1 MLDRTQS
8 SEGRSSMRTS
18 IWTRIAITA
27 LAGCVVAGLAA
38 PAWGDDVTLRRDGSK
53 AVPIVADLSAK
64 GDAEASNAP
73 VLRRDGSKAEPF
85 VADLDPETGPAVAA
99 DGFDWSDAAIGAGL
113 GAAAVML
120 AVAGAL
126 AVRGRRPLQGRRAA
140 EHA

>member
-1 MLDRTQS
+1 MLDHKQS

-53 AVPIVADLSAK
+53 AVPTVADVSGK
-64 GDAEASNAP
+64 SDARASNAP
-73 VLRRDGSKAEPF
+73 VLRRDGSKADPF
-85 VADLDPETGPAVAA
+85 VAQVGPETASAVPA

-113 GAAAVML
+113 GAAAL
-120 AVAGAL
+120 ALALAGAAAL
-126 AVRGRRPLQGRRAA
+126 RGRRPLHGRRRVQQA
-140 EHA
+140 